1 MGQLYNKLRPLKPVE
16 AQYKQASIHL
26 VGSQWKKGQLYNT
39 LRPLNWQRH
48 NTMLP
53 KAVGQAS
60 EGSRFWDDAH
70 IKAFSPFQPKT
81 VAIVDR
87 IDAGITPPL
96 FYLKNLLKKK
106 IRRPYYKEQLLLI
119 AEKDIP
125 KYLVVN
131 KNFKIRNDK
140 E

>member
-1 MGQLYNKLRPLKPVE
+1 
-16 AQYKQASIHL
+16 
-26 VGSQWKKGQLYNT
+26 
-39 LRPLNWQRH
+39 
-48 NTMLP
+48 MLP
-53 KAVGQAS
+53 KAVGQGRSAS

-70 IKAFSPFQPKT
+70 IKGFSLFQPKT

-106 IRRPYYKEQLLLI
+106 IRGPYYKEQLLLI
-119 AEKDIP
+119 AEKDIQ

-131 KNFKIRNDK
+131 KILRRNKDK
-140 E
+140 EEFLVNFVGQPYQYQKWLKKSDFVENG

>member
-1 MGQLYNKLRPLKPVE
+1 
-16 AQYKQASIHL
+16 
-26 VGSQWKKGQLYNT
+26 
-39 LRPLNWQRH
+39 
-48 NTMLP
+48 MLP

-106 IRRPYYKEQLLLI
+106 IRGPYYKEQLLLI

-131 KNFKIRNDK
+131 TNFKIRNTTNDK
-140 E
+140 EEFLVNFVGQPYQYKKWLKKSDFVENG